1 MYQPRKKA
9 KQYIERKSLQYRF
22 ISGILHYS
30 YFHEF
35 PKNKDLY
42 IWGIPSEYPT
52 LRDREVS
59 ALASCFIYDGTPKS
73 LEAARRLDKIF
84 CGEPYRYIMEKRFV
98 GFIMVENQDEP
109 FYDYLTVKDVYKFF
123 VDLHTLFSISPT
135 VYLSYAMAEGDIPF
149 QKMKKVLG
157 KIRRFDWR
165 YPHSYARINLYLFM
179 MAHCFSDYR
188 LDESQLLAPLFERQ
202 FSVCKVIGLITPR
215 TKYNVNST
223 IELTDNLKWF
233 SERHPM
239 TYWIGV
245 VAYIDAYR
253 AKDKLIN
260 KFSKM
265 RLKKHFFKKR

>member
-1 MYQPRKKA
+1 MA

-22 ISGILHYS
+22 ISGIKHYA

-59 ALASCFIYDGTPKS
+59 ALSSCFVYDGTEKS
-73 LEAARRLDKIF
+73 LDAAKKLDKLF
-84 CGEPYRYIMEKRFV
+84 CGQPYKYIMEKRFV
-98 GFIMVENQDEP
+98 DFIMVQDQNAI
-109 FYDYLTVKDVYKFF
+109 FYDYLTIRDVYKFF
-123 VDLHTLFSISPT
+123 VDLHTLFSLSPT
-135 VYLSYAMAEGDIPF
+135 VYLSYTLSEGDTPF
-149 QKMKKVLG
+149 EKMKSVLN

-165 YPHSYARINLYLFM
+165 YPHSYARINLYLFI
-179 MAHCFSDYR
+179 MAHCFSDYK

-202 FSVCKVIGLITPR
+202 FYMCKMIGLVASKS
-215 TKYNVNST
+215 KYTIQST
-223 IELTDNLKWF
+223 VELSDNLKWF
-233 SERHPM
+233 SENYPM
-239 TYWIGV
+239 TYWVGV

-253 AKDKLIN
+253 AKDNLIS

-265 RLKKHFFKKR
+265 RLKKYRLKKR